1 MNEQDKNQMLQ
12 AIINEGGGKAIR
24 QRFGGRLWQ
33 IQRQLLH

>member
-1 MNEQDKNQMLQ
+1 MNEQEKNQMLQ
-12 AIINEGGGKAIR
+12 AIINEGGKAIR